1 MNLDCDPR
9 LYSQDYAQLCKNNCV
24 YWDKTSCYYLFLI
37 LKRLGITHFCRDL
50 KIYLCQRFFTVPVPT
65 FAHYVFL
72 VESKLMYH
80 TFAKELL
87 HSLCT
92 QKMTV
97 VTEKMDENVLACLLK
112 SLFLSEFGPVVL
124 TGKCTTL
131 IYERLV
137 LSISEKSRSKVG
149 KNWVFRS
156 FISKGMFRP
165 MIVSFSDDTGL
176 AIESKLLIYFYQRGG
191 GGDWDFNKEED
202 RNKFMAQHLS
212 IKSFLICIL

>member
-112 SLFLSEFGPVVL
+112 SLFLSEFGPVVI
-124 TGKCTTL
+124 TGKNNDTFYNLMSFVDTISFESDTYWYIWKICTDGCFRTL
-131 IYERLV
+131 V
-137 LSISEKSRSKVG
+137 SHCFG
-149 KNWVFRS
+149 D
-156 FISKGMFRP
+156 KG
-165 MIVSFSDDTGL
+165 L
-176 AIESKLLIYFYQRGG
+176 QYESKLLIYFYKKGKGQ
-191 GGDWDFNKEED
+191 WDFNKEKD
-202 RNKFMAQHLS
+202 RNAFMSQYLL
-212 IKSFLICIL
+212 KQTFLIVYED